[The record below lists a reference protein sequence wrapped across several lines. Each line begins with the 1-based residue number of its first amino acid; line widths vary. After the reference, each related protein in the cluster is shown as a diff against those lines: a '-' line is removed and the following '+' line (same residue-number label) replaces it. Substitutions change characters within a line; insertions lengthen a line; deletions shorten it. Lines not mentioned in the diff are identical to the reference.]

1 MSDSSTANCKIDFK
15 INGQTNRAEVQS
27 VKLRHD
33 TGNSVSLLSLGG
45 GAAFQVVVFAESAVI
60 TCWSYSTWRIEG
72 MLCCLV
78 IVASLLFLPGY
89 LAQDTDG
96 LSLELASVVNSVQS
110 H

>member
-1 MSDSSTANCKIDFK
+1 MAKLLET
-15 INGQTNRAEVQS
+15 EVQS

-45 GAAFQVVVFAESAVI
+45 GAAFQVVVFKFAESAVI

-89 LAQDTDG
+89 LAQDTDD

>member
-1 MSDSSTANCKIDFK
+1 
-15 INGQTNRAEVQS
+15 
-27 VKLRHD
+27 
-33 TGNSVSLLSLGG
+33 
-45 GAAFQVVVFAESAVI
+45 
-60 TCWSYSTWRIEG
+60 

-78 IVASLLFLPGY
+78 VVASLLFLPGY